1 MADSAPQNF
10 ENHAKFVLM
19 FHMVAFPMIMTYVVY
34 SLYTV
39 ITAFSVASVIS
50 LLFGVGV
57 IIATLFARLFPL
69 AAQDRIIRLEERM
82 RLHDLLP
89 QEQQGAIGQ
98 LTTEQLIGLR
108 FASDDEVAGL
118 IQTVVSEGIKDRKE
132 IKIRVKNWRPDHQR
146 V

>member
-1 MADSAPQNF
+1 
-10 ENHAKFVLM
+10 
-19 FHMVAFPMIMTYVVY
+19 MIMTYVIY

-39 ITAFSVASVIS
+39 ITSFSVASVIS

>member
-1 MADSAPQNF
+1 VADSTPQNF
-10 ENHAKFVLM
+10 ANHAKFVPM
-19 FHMVAFPMIMTYVVY
+19 YHMVAFPMIMTYVAY

-39 ITAFSVASVIS
+39 ITAFSVASLIS

-57 IIATLFARLFPL
+57 IIVTLFARLFPL

-82 RLHDLLP
+82 RLHELLP
-89 QEQQGAIGQ
+89 QEQHGTIGQ

-108 FASDDEVAGL
+108 FASDDEVADL
-118 IQTVVSEGIKDRKE
+118 IRTVVSEGIKDRKE
-132 IKIRVKNWRPDHQR
+132 IKSRVKNWRPDHQR

>member
-1 MADSAPQNF
+1 MSEPAQNF
-10 ENHAKFVLM
+10 ENHAKFVRAYHGVAGPMLLVPTLWFAYQTVTDFSINALM
-19 FHMVAFPMIMTYVVY
+19 LQVFA
-34 SLYTV
+34 
-39 ITAFSVASVIS
+39 
-50 LLFGVGV
+50 VGL
-57 IIATLFARLFPL
+57 IIAVLFARLFPL
-69 AAQDRIIRLEERM
+69 GVQDRVIRLEERM